1 MKKALFVAALIGS
14 MVASADTDSYLYWM
28 IGSGAPSYKYAKVR
42 AIDNTTTWLNNY
54 YDFGTDSIGTEVSD
68 TVIASQAAWD
78 DGIWAGVDS
87 SALPSSIVIELY
99 NDSGFVAQSV
109 LSGLDGYI
117 YKGGTGTP
125 VSTPAMAT
133 SFAIPEP
140 SSGLLMLVGFAVL
153 GLRRRRQKNA

>member
-28 IGSGAPSYKYAKVR
+28 VGSGAPSYTYAKVR
-42 AIDNTTTWLNNY
+42 DINTPTTWLYNY
-54 YDFGTDSIGTEVSD
+54 YDFGTDGIGE
-68 TVIASQAAWD
+68 TVDSGVITSQATWG

-117 YKGGTGTP
+117 YKGGTGVP
-125 VSTPAMAT
+125 VSTPATAT

-153 GLRRRRQKNA
+153 GLRRRKQNNA